1 MEKYRSLIRRA
12 DKEYKQ
18 IEHYVMQ
25 KALAIMNLE
34 ESVYLFAYTR
44 ALQQPSML
52 SKIRGSD
59 ESFRKRMWKRISD
72 AESKERLEKMT
83 EEEKKKIYLDM
94 LTL

>member
-1 MEKYRSLIRRA
+1 
-12 DKEYKQ
+12 
-18 IEHYVMQ
+18 
-25 KALAIMNLE
+25 
-34 ESVYLFAYTR
+34 
-44 ALQQPSML
+44 ML

-83 EEEKKKIYLDM
+83 AEEKKKIYLDM

>member
-83 EEEKKKIYLDM
+83 DEEKKKIYLDM